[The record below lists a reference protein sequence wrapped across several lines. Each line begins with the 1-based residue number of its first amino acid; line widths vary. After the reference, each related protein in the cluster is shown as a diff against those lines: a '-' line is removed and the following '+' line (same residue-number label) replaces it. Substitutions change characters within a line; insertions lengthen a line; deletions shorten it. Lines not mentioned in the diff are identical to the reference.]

1 MGWGLRCK
9 YCDWFGMGIRGEYWM
24 AQLWLNLRI
33 ARKGV
38 LADKGWFLNGTRLW
52 KILDIRCVWSWWWT
66 GRPGV
71 LQLMGSQRV
80 RHDWMTELNWTE
92 LKLRLGD
99 FLVAQTVMN
108 LPAMQE
114 TQVQFLSQE
123 DPLEKGMA
131 THSSIIAWRIPRTEK
146 PGMPQSMGSQRVG
159 LDWATNTFTFTNL
172 NWLVNW
178 KLLSRVRLLRPDGL

>member
-1 MGWGLRCK
+1 MGPDCEKSWILGVFGVGDGQGGLACCNSR
-9 YCDWFGMGIRGEYWM
+9 
-24 AQLWLNLRI
+24 
-33 ARKGV
+33 ARKES
-38 LADKGWFLNGTRLW
+38 DT
-52 KILDIRCVWSWWWT
+52 
-66 GRPGV
+66 
-71 LQLMGSQRV
+71 
-80 RHDWMTELNWTE
+80 TERLNWTE

-146 PGMPQSMGSQRVG
+146 PGRPQSMGSQRVG

-178 KLLSRVRLLRPDGL
+178 KSLSRVRLLRPHGL